1 MIGEDEKEEDAK
13 GTVPEFREDTGTF
26 EIHDRL
32 EEFATLRIV
41 QLRHHHV
48 VNIRISKTEKVT
60 HKQSI
65 LKLNN
70 QIFRCKYNT
79 SDLFNKIKLQKI

>member
-26 EIHDRL
+26 EVHDRL
-32 EEFATLRIV
+32 EEFATLGIV
-41 QLRHHHV
+41 QLRHHHI
-48 VNIRISKTEKVT
+48 VNIRISKTKKVA

-70 QIFRCKYNT
+70 QIFRCKYST
-79 SDLFNKIKLQKI
+79 FD

>member
-1 MIGEDEKEEDAK
+1 MVGEDEKEEDAK
-13 GTVPEFREDTGTF
+13 GTVPEFREYAGTF

-32 EEFATLRIV
+32 EEFATLGIV
-41 QLRHHHV
+41 QLRRHHI
-48 VNIRISKTEKVT
+48 VNIRISKTKKVT

-70 QIFRCKYNT
+70 QIFHCKYNT